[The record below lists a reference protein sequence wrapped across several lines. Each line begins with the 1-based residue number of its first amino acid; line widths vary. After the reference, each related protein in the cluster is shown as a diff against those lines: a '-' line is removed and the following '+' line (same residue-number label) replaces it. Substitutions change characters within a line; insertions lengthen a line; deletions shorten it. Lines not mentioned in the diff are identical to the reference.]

1 MEGVDVGWK
10 LGDKTLREVHV
21 IVNFFFRQA
30 ASHVS
35 GPDSREEKGDFKGR
49 LKQTSLPVWLIEM
62 EDVQDFARRLQ
73 AQETQQLKNICP
85 FFDISYS
92 FCLESLFFPL
102 INYHRTF
109 WLQILLSYLWLL
121 VILKFRISNINLLC
135 LSSLTVK
142 SLPMSPSYN
151 CFSSS
156 FSCSLLRQGSFFCPV
171 IELMYNKITR
181 SDDRWK
187 P

>member
-73 AQETQQLKNICP
+73 AQETQQNNNKTFVHFLIFHTVFALNH
-85 FFDISYS
+85 F
-92 FCLESLFFPL
+92 FFP
-102 INYHRTF
+102 H
-109 WLQILLSYLWLL
+109 QLS
-121 VILKFRISNINLLC
+121 
-135 LSSLTVK
+135 
-142 SLPMSPSYN
+142 
-151 CFSSS
+151 
-156 FSCSLLRQGSFFCPV
+156 
-171 IELMYNKITR
+171 
-181 SDDRWK
+181 
-187 P
+187 